1 MAEQTSD
8 PGKALAA
15 YDPRQYQV
23 VVKPEDLVPLSPLV
37 RIDLTAVPLGE
48 CAAIGGGKV
57 MPSREVTDQI
67 GSAAGVTFIESGCS
81 VEKLDSTT
89 WVGRAT
95 AERMMRDGSRERR
108 VAEYEWD
115 AELKAQKVADKPIVE
130 WRNRQKTE
138 RARTDED
145 RRNDLLNMK
154 EYGRQRADTGARLR
168 VIRSLTGIPTAFT
181 QAQAARPLV
190 LARSSLNVEVAM
202 ADPVMRQA
210 LIAQAIGAGGDVFGA
225 GPMRDVT
232 PEPEALPDAP
242 ETPLD
247 AETAEAV
254 ADTVVEEE
262 VARGVFPDDRGAE
275 SFTEAEQAGI
285 EDVFGDASG
294 AADVEVERAW
304 LKKELDK
311 GLGEKGTEA
320 VTAGIADPHLTAARG
335 RALREELA
343 KGLGPKGTEQVTAAV
358 NDPKLTVELARKL
371 RESVASYRKQQA
383 QTQTQ
388 TQGGQS

>member
-1 MAEQTSD
+1 MAEQTID

-67 GSAAGVTFIESGCS
+67 GSAAGVTFIETGCS

-115 AELKAQKVADKPIVE
+115 AQLRAEETAKSLSGPKYESALLQ
-130 WRNRQKTE
+130 NRKF
-138 RARTDED
+138 
-145 RRNDLLNMK
+145 
-154 EYGRQRADTGARLR
+154 GRQRADTGARLR
-168 VIRSLTGIPTAFT
+168 VIRSLTGIPTAFRPD
-181 QAQAARPLV
+181 AAKRPIV

-232 PEPEALPDAP
+232 PAPKALPDAP

-247 AETAEAV
+247 EETAGAV
-254 ADTVVEEE
+254 ADKIVDDE
-262 VARGVFPDDRGAE
+262 VSGGGGFVPAEAGAE
-275 SFTEAEQAGI
+275 PFSEDEQAGA
-285 EDVFGDASG
+285 EDAFGGES
-294 AADVEVERAW
+294 DVHELRAW
-304 LKKELDK
+304 LAKALASGRPLKDEAREIIKAALETADLTRDMAQGLKERTK
-311 GLGEKGTEA
+311 RYWEA
-320 VTAGIADPHLTAARG
+320 
-335 RALREELA
+335 LA
-343 KGLGPKGTEQVTAAV
+343 
-358 NDPKLTVELARKL
+358 
-371 RESVASYRKQQA
+371 
-383 QTQTQ
+383 
-388 TQGGQS
+388 

>member
-1 MAEQTSD
+1 MAEQTID

-67 GSAAGVTFIESGCS
+67 GSAAGVTFIETGCS

-115 AELKAQKVADKPIVE
+115 AALRAEETAKATGGSKYVAALLQ
-130 WRNRQKTE
+130 NRKF
-138 RARTDED
+138 
-145 RRNDLLNMK
+145 
-154 EYGRQRADTGARLR
+154 GRQRADTGARLR
-168 VIRSLTGIPTAFT
+168 VIRSLTGIPTAFRPD
-181 QAQAARPLV
+181 AAKRPIV

-210 LIAQAIGAGGDVFGA
+210 LIAQAIGAQSDVFG
-225 GPMRDVT
+225 GLRNVT
-232 PEPEALPDAP
+232 PAPEALPDAP

-247 AETAEAV
+247 EETAEAV
-254 ADTVVEEE
+254 ADKIVDDE
-262 VARGVFPDDRGAE
+262 VSGGGGFVPAEAGAE
-275 SFTEAEQAGI
+275 PFSEDEQAGV
-285 EDVFGDASG
+285 EDAFGDGEPDLA
-294 AADVEVERAW
+294 ELRAW
-304 LKKELDK
+304 LATALASGRPLKD
-311 GLGEKGTEA
+311 EA
-320 VTAGIADPHLTAARG
+320 REIIEAALETADLTR
-335 RALREELA
+335 
-343 KGLGPKGTEQVTAAV
+343 
-358 NDPKLTVELARKL
+358 D
-371 RESVASYRKQQA
+371 VAQDLKDRTKRYWGAMS
-383 QTQTQ
+383 
-388 TQGGQS
+388 

>member
-1 MAEQTSD
+1 MAEQN
-8 PGKALAA
+8 ALAK

-115 AELKAQKVADKPIVE
+115 AALRAEETAKATGGSKYVAALLQ
-130 WRNRQKTE
+130 NRKF
-138 RARTDED
+138 
-145 RRNDLLNMK
+145 
-154 EYGRQRADTGARLR
+154 GRQRADTGARLR
-168 VIRSLTGIPTAFT
+168 VIRSLTGIPTAFRPD
-181 QAQAARPLV
+181 AAKRPIV

-210 LIAQAIGAGGDVFGA
+210 LIAQAIGAQSDVFG
-225 GPMRDVT
+225 GLRNVT
-232 PEPEALPDAP
+232 PAPEALPDAP
-242 ETPLD
+242 ATPLD
-247 AETAEAV
+247 EETAEVV
-254 ADTVVEEE
+254 ADKIVDDE
-262 VARGVFPDDRGAE
+262 VSGGGFVPAEAGAKPFSE
-275 SFTEAEQAGI
+275 DEQAGV
-285 EDVFGDASG
+285 EDAFGDASG
-294 AADVEVERAW
+294 AGDVAIEREW
-304 LKKELDK
+304 LRK
-311 GLGEKGTEA
+311 
-320 VTAGIADPHLTAARG
+320 
-335 RALREELA
+335 ELA
-343 KGLGPKGTEQVTAAV
+343 KGLGPKGTEAVTAAV
-358 NDPKLTVELARKL
+358 ADPALTVETAREL
-371 RESVASYRKQQA
+371 RMSVVAHRNREANRNSEA
-383 QTQTQ
+383 A
-388 TQGGQS
+388 QGGQS

>member
-1 MAEQTSD
+1 MKAEQTSD

-81 VEKLDSTT
+81 VEKLDATT

-115 AELKAQKVADKPIVE
+115 AQLRAEETAKSLSGAKYVAALLQ
-130 WRNRQKTE
+130 NRKF
-138 RARTDED
+138 
-145 RRNDLLNMK
+145 
-154 EYGRQRADTGARLR
+154 GRQRADTGARLR
-168 VIRSLTGIPTAFT
+168 VIRSLTGIPTAFRPD
-181 QAQAARPLV
+181 AAKRPIV

-210 LIAQAIGAGGDVFGA
+210 LIAQAIGAQSDVFG
-225 GPMRDVT
+225 GLRNVT
-232 PEPEALPDAP
+232 PGPEPEALPDVP

-247 AETAEAV
+247 EETAGAV
-254 ADTVVEEE
+254 ADAVV
-262 VARGVFPDDRGAE
+262 DDEMGGGE
-275 SFTEAEQAGI
+275 SFTAEDQAGI
-285 EDVFGDASG
+285 EDAFGDASG
-294 AADVEVERAW
+294 DEAVELERAW
-304 LKKELDK
+304 LKQ
-311 GLGEKGTEA
+311 
-320 VTAGIADPHLTAARG
+320 
-335 RALREELA
+335 ELA
-343 KGLGPKGTEQVTAAV
+343 KGLGPKGTEAVTAALA
-358 NDPKLTVELARKL
+358 DPAMTAAHGRLL
-371 RESVASYRKQQA
+371 RESVVAHRKREA
-383 QTQTQ
+383 ARNREAA
-388 TQGGQS
+388 QGGQS